1 MSEIHGATGSYVV
14 NALDPD
20 ELDEFEAHLEVCPT
34 CRREITEFCETA
46 AQLPLLAGAPAPSP
60 GLRKSVLAGIAE
72 VRPLPPLTGTPRRAL
87 AGVDGGEHIGTP
99 DPDDDTSPDDASR
112 GFVAP
117 RPVTAKPDPMLDELA
132 LRRSHRRT
140 RVLTGLV
147 AAVTVIALALGGVV
161 YTLVQRQQPPTAA
174 PAVDPSLVGAPDAT
188 IYTKKLPNGA
198 HVSYVVSKSQDR
210 AVFVSNDLPSPGPG
224 KVYQLWTL
232 RDGTATPDQTVQGAG
247 AERTQTFRGPVK
259 NSTGLALTIEPGP
272 GSQTPT
278 KPIMAQVSI

>member
-46 AQLPLLAGAPAPSP
+46 AQLPLLAGAPAPPPS
-60 GLRKSVLAGIAE
+60 LRESVLAGISE
-72 VRPLPPLTGTPRRAL
+72 VRPLPPLTGEPRRAL
-87 AGVDGGEHIGTP
+87 AGVDDRQPLDVDATADDGADSAQAKRPTASAA
-99 DPDDDTSPDDASR
+99 DPVR
-112 GFVAP
+112 
-117 RPVTAKPDPMLDELA
+117 DELA
-132 LRRSHRRT
+132 LRRAHRRT

-161 YTLVQRQQPPTAA
+161 YALVQNQQPPTAA

-188 IYTKKLPNGA
+188 IYTKKLSNGA

-232 RDGTATPDQTVQGAG
+232 RDGAATPDRTVQGGG

-259 NSTGLALTIEPGP
+259 NSTGLALTIEPAP

-278 KPIMAQVSI
+278 KPIMAKVNI